1 MVGAKK
7 IPDTQRI
14 LSKYSS
20 LLPRYGILHEYLLRL
35 SIKDYIKQLLSYE
48 EYSFSW
54 DELVNATGKNQT
66 STKRELSRLVDKK
79 EVINLRKGFYLI
91 IPPRYSTTGKLPLQL
106 YADKLFKYLNRQYYL
121 GFYSAAKIHGA
132 SHQQVQRDYIM
143 TQNPP
148 LIDIN
153 KILID
158 IRFITTTNWPE
169 ENILIKKSDA
179 GIYKISSPALT
190 AADLIHYQTKLG
202 GLNRM
207 LAVIQEITEE
217 IDEHDLANLR
227 NWYPHKSTLQRLGFV
242 LDKIVDEDYL
252 SDIIFNHLKSNKYY
266 PVLLSPN
273 SKQKPGAVYNK
284 WKVDVNIEL
293 ESDI

>member
-1 MVGAKK
+1 M
-7 IPDTQRI
+7 I
-14 LSKYSS
+14 
-20 LLPRYGILHEYLLRL
+20 EYLLRL
-35 SIKDYIKQLLSYE
+35 SVKDYIKQLLSYE

-207 LAVIQEITEE
+207 LAVIQELTEE

-242 LDKIVDEDYL
+242 LDKIGGEDYL
-252 SDIIFNHLKSNKYY
+252 SDIIFNYLKSNKYY
-266 PVLLSPN
+266 PVLLSPD